1 MSDTPFTQQKNLR
14 KYTPRTTTSPA
25 QRAQQE
31 KFLLLGTVTGLPSF
45 LANVR
50 FRLGAAKQS
59 TLNFERLCEELTLEC
74 KRIEQN
80 IRSTK

>member
-45 LANVR
+45 LVTFAGARGGSRSRSVSRFEVR
-50 FRLGAAKQS
+50 SSVGQ
-59 TLNFERLCEELTLEC
+59 
-74 KRIEQN
+74 
-80 IRSTK
+80 IRV